1 MIIRDYKT
9 PFGREEPDGKD
20 GNGAAGIQAL
30 TGVMPEGMTWR
41 SEAAHNFFFKTPR
54 REPRPLVTRSLT
66 CKSCDT
72 EFEASNRTAKYCG
85 ERCRQRASRL
95 RAGAGGPR
103 RRPPEVPL
111 TCAVDGLTF
120 MARNATLAKFCSAR
134 CREQAKRNRLK
145 AERKT
150 A

>member
-66 CKSCDT
+66 CKTCQT
-72 EFEASNRTAKYCG
+72 EFEASNRAALYCG
-85 ERCRQRASRL
+85 QVCRQAAKRARDT
-95 RAGAGGPR
+95 
-103 RRPPEVPL
+103 VPHQAVAM
-111 TCAVDGLTF
+111 TCVVDGLTF
-120 MARNATLAKFCSAR
+120 MAKNVTIAKFCSGR
-134 CREQAKRNRLK
+134 CAAQAKRNRLK
-145 AERKT
+145 AERK
-150 A
+150 AA